1 MPEQIAEVLVED
13 LFYSILSPLPRSQ
26 RDLNGGV
33 IAKLEENDTINKD
46 RNDCWS
52 AFSVDPREHS
62 ENEPEAFH
70 GLTHI
75 WESVISAAKEV
86 DVSLEQTFRLVISGV
101 SRSSSHLSDGLNADS
116 GHVDRST
123 VSSPQA
129 TLEQVDQTD
138 ASTNVAPRKVVTYSR
153 HPRYHYPG
161 FVFEQCATTIYDE
174 RNLGNVLSALREVT
188 IALWI
193 LCLAGWVHRD
203 ISGGNVYWFA
213 DTNMGLLGDFEY
225 AIRKSEE
232 SDHDVRTGTPFFMAA
247 ETMSLDYIYT
257 FPEGVPEKREV
268 SFTPQRRAVTPAPV
282 ISEPELAFSYNPLH
296 DLESIWWILVYVL
309 FNNIESARSPDPD
322 SRQTMMNE
330 LFHGRLESTW
340 RQRFLRTMMRGHIDT
355 VQECFHPSLAPLLEL
370 LVPLASILNSAYIY
384 SEKTHPDK
392 IDDRYFEIH
401 GTFTEQL
408 GENTE
413 ALSKIR
419 LTL

>member
-1 MPEQIAEVLVED
+1 MPEQIAEVPVED

-26 RDLNGGV
+26 GDLIGGV

-46 RNDCWS
+46 NDRWS

-62 ENEPEAFH
+62 ENELEAFH
-70 GLTHI
+70 GLTHT

-129 TLEQVDQTD
+129 TLEQVDQTN
-138 ASTNVAPRKVVTYSR
+138 ATNVAQRKVVTYSR
-153 HPRYHYPG
+153 HHRYHYPG
-161 FVFEQCATTIYDE
+161 IVFEQCATTIYDE

-188 IALWI
+188 IGKWI
-193 LCLAGWVHRD
+193 SDLVRRD

-309 FNNIESARSPDPD
+309 FNNIESACNR
-322 SRQTMMNE
+322 
-330 LFHGRLESTW
+330 W
-340 RQRFLRTMMRGHIDT
+340 
-355 VQECFHPSLAPLLEL
+355 SL
-370 LVPLASILNSAYIY
+370 
-384 SEKTHPDK
+384 T
-392 IDDRYFEIH
+392 
-401 GTFTEQL
+401 
-408 GENTE
+408 
-413 ALSKIR
+413 
-419 LTL
+419 